1 MNDLAAKYRMLYDY
15 HTHTTY
21 SHGTGSIADNVRA
34 AHEKGLREIAITD
47 QGAGNIAHGMGY
59 AKLGKMRAE
68 IAALRTQ
75 YPDVKVRLGV
85 EANIQRKAPY
95 MDVVEQSYRQFDL
108 VLAGYHHAVWGAG
121 SLQNRSYLKKHMPQD
136 DPQTAAPKLLEKN
149 TRMVI
154 NCLYYAENHLMH
166 IHTLTHPG
174 DKGPFDIDQ
183 IAYACART
191 KTLMEICGTHPYL
204 TVEGIRE
211 AAKHNVK
218 FIIGSDAH
226 RPEDVGM
233 FVPQLERALEAG
245 LDIKRIVNI
254 TAR

>member
-1 MNDLAAKYRMLYDY
+1 M
-15 HTHTTY
+15 
-21 SHGTGSIADNVRA
+21 
-34 AHEKGLREIAITD
+34 
-47 QGAGNIAHGMGY
+47 
-59 AKLGKMRAE
+59 
-68 IAALRTQ
+68 
-75 YPDVKVRLGV
+75 
-85 EANIQRKAPY
+85 
-95 MDVVEQSYRQFDL
+95 
-108 VLAGYHHAVWGAG
+108 
-121 SLQNRSYLKKHMPQD
+121 
-136 DPQTAAPKLLEKN
+136 
-149 TRMVI
+149 
-154 NCLYYAENHLMH
+154 MH

-191 KTLMEICGTHPYL
+191 KTLMEICGAHPYL

-211 AAKHNVK
+211 AAKHDVK

-226 RPEDVGM
+226 RPEDVGT